1 MSDVRIYAPGV
12 LIEGTVYRVVKLL
25 GQGGMGAVYD
35 VEDTT
40 VGKRYVL
47 KTLIPEMI
55 GRTDIARRMAK
66 EARILAKL
74 NHPNIVEVFTA
85 GQTADDLKLPYIV
98 MERLNGQTLGAVI
111 DKRGALELPMAYRI
125 AADLL
130 DALEHAHEHGV
141 VHRDVKPEN
150 VFLHRNMQGTT
161 STKLLDFGIMRLV
174 DDKGGETRGR
184 FVGTM
189 RYAAPEQVRA
199 LEITGLVDIYATAL
213 VIFEMV
219 AGQGPFDHIHDLS
232 QLGRAQA
239 FETPPRLRSM
249 APHVPPAL
257 DELIASALS
266 KNPVERPKDAF
277 TFAAALRKIA
287 KVTAPP
293 SAKVSSVPTAVNPL
307 ATQGASSALAPMYGT
322 PEQASS
328 TTVLSNPPT
337 NAANPSTVREG
348 GLAYAHTMASPGVDG
363 AQVEAGIAAHQAAS
377 GTAPTE
383 VPNTPMM
390 AGAPGHAA
398 GHAPGSTQRSPVPG
412 GAPGEAPR
420 VDRQAPTRSFVAS
433 ETRPRALGDTMP
445 LASAVAD
452 GLQLPADMA
461 HLANATAPAPQGP
474 AAPPGALGPMGTLGL
489 SASAVDRN
497 LPTLPR
503 VAGGSDP
510 GRHDIVFPPER
521 YAAQTGDPV
530 AQSMSESPRSRLI
543 AIFGL
548 LAAAIVV
555 VAVGI
560 GFVWGLRRNAA
571 HASVEVPPVVDAPP
585 ATATAAAT
593 PASASSAPIA
603 VASVAPTAAPST
615 TALASRASAPAP
627 SSRVPVKPAVV
638 APGGKVPPRP
648 PASSSR
654 GSTGGPPIDF

>member
-1 MSDVRIYAPGV
+1 MTDVRIYAPGV

-239 FETPPRLRSM
+239 FETPPRLRSI

-307 ATQGASSALAPMYGT
+307 ATQGGSSALAPMYGA

-348 GLAYAHTMASPGVDG
+348 GLAYAHTMASPGLDG

-390 AGAPGHAA
+390 AGAPGHAP
-398 GHAPGSTQRSPVPG
+398 PGSTQRSPSPG
-412 GAPGEAPR
+412 ASGGVAAVEAPR
-420 VDRQAPTRSFVAS
+420 VDRQAPTRSYVAS
-433 ETRPRALGDTMP
+433 EARPRALGDTMP

-461 HLANATAPAPQGP
+461 HLAHATAPAPGP
-474 AAPPGALGPMGTLGL
+474 TAPPGMMGPMGTLGL
-489 SASAVDRN
+489 NAPAVDRN

-560 GFVWGLRRNAA
+560 GFAWGLRRNAA
-571 HASVEVPPVVDAPP
+571 ANANVDVPPVVEAPP
-585 ATATAAAT
+585 VTAAAPAT
-593 PASASSAPIA
+593 VAPSTALVASAPPT
-603 VASVAPTAAPST
+603 PTAAPSSS
-615 TALASRASAPAP
+615 AMASRGVVPAP
-627 SSRVPVKPAVV
+627 SSKPSAKPPVVV
-638 APGGKVPPRP
+638 PGGRVPPRP
-648 PASSSR
+648 PASSGK